1 MKRIIAFAFTLLYV
15 LLCNAREDMS
25 RDTLTF
31 DPQHFRIDVDYMY
44 LRRWSDRSLDYGYSL
59 ELRNDSVICHLPYM
73 GVAYQADF
81 DTDGLNFEKP
91 VTQYS
96 INRLACLHIG
106 GRLIEVIGTVEF
118 HAQIIK
124 KPVCPDLSVAPAG
137 HISRGAM
144 LYLHFFG
151 SPVCLSVL

>member
-44 LRRWSDRSLDYGYSL
+44 PRRWSARSLDYGYSL

-81 DTDGLNFEKP
+81 DTDGLSFEKP

-96 INRLACLHIG
+96 IKKGKKNRL
-106 GRLIEVIGTVEF
+106 
-118 HAQIIK
+118 QIRFNCRKSIVDYQFLVTLFPNGK
-124 KPVCPDLSVAPAG
+124 ATIRMIPSNAESINYDGELS
-137 HISRGAM
+137 
-144 LYLHFFG
+144 FE
-151 SPVCLSVL
+151 